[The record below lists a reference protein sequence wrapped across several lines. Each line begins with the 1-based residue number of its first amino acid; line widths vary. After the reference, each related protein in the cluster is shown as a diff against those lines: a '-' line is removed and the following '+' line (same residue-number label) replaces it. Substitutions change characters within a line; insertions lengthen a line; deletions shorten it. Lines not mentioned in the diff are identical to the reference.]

1 MKLNFIFSIIGFLHL
16 LLTLFL
22 SIYGLVIKK
31 NWFDWLYM
39 YYSIIVTLSWTFYN
53 GECLLTYYIKK
64 NKNVN
69 YIAGSNSTDLTDMYL
84 LIGTKQSTQIIMIVG
99 LLLDTISLYIVF
111 NRNGYSKFMSAL
123 IAGIHLIYVISLRVV
138 SIYNKYFLFFQQL
151 VKLFFI
157 FILITLI
164 VLSYT

>member
-1 MKLNFIFSIIGFLHL
+1 MKPFKIIGFLHL
-16 LLTLFL
+16 VLTLFL

-84 LIGTKQSTQIIMIVG
+84 LVGTKQSTHILMIIG